1 VPGRGYEKECIMVNE
16 VIIKTTT
23 TTPDFMPVK
32 KKKTMTAP
40 VFLNKQNSK

>member
-16 VIIKTTT
+16 VIIKKTT

-32 KKKTMTAP
+32 KKK
-40 VFLNKQNSK
+40 Q